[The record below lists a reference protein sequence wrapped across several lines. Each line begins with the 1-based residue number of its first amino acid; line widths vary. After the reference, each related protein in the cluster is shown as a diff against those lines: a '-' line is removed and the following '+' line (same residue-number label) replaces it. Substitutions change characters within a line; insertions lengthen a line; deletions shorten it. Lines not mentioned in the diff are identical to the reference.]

1 MPYATIVYSVDDA
14 RVVAPTQVEIVRER
28 KHERLVLTACHP
40 IYSDAERYAVF
51 AEFDRVEP
59 AAR

>member
-1 MPYATIVYSVDDA
+1 
-14 RVVAPTQVEIVRER
+14 VRNR

-40 IYSDAERYAVF
+40 LYSDTERYAVF
-51 AEFDRVEP
+51 ANFDRVEP